1 MELNN
6 FDSVDEKALQEIV
19 AKHKDYIVNLEPDDL
34 IERLVQ
40 AHDSTNVILEG
51 MNITSTMS
59 EGHAIAVAGLLRLRE
74 AIVESIDWLDHNL
87 AESVPSI
94 DEESDEL

>member
-1 MELNN
+1 M
-6 FDSVDEKALQEIV
+6 
-19 AKHKDYIVNLEPDDL
+19 

-51 MNITSTMS
+51 MNLTSTMS

-74 AIVESIDWLDHNL
+74 AIVESIDWLDNNL
-87 AESVPSI
+87 SDSVPSM

>member
-51 MNITSTMS
+51 MNLTSTMS

-74 AIVESIDWLDHNL
+74 AIVESIDWLDNNL
-87 AESVPSI
+87 SDSVPSM